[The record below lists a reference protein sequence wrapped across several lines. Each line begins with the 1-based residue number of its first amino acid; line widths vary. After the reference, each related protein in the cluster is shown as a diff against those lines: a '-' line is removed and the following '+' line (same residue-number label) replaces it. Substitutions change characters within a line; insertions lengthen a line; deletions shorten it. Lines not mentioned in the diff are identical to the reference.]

1 MTSTGR
7 NAPASAPAG
16 ASHPA
21 ASGAP
26 APVLELDRVTLE
38 LGDRTILR
46 DTGFSVNQGEFI
58 GVLGPNG
65 AGKTTLMRAVL
76 GLVPAA
82 QGTIRVL
89 GQPVERGNASIGY
102 MPQTRSALAGRRV
115 RGRDFVAMAAD
126 GHRWG
131 LPHADAKTRA
141 DVERVLDLVGGLKL
155 AERPLSE
162 LSGGERQR
170 LLLAQCLLGNPKL
183 LLLDEPLISLD
194 PHHQKSVVELVRRV
208 QRELGIAVLFSA
220 HELNPLLNSLDRV
233 LYLGSGVA
241 ALGTVDEVITRPVL
255 SRLYGSPIDVM
266 RVNGRIFVMSG
277 DVEVEK
283 HDHEHEHDEAGGH
296 SHSHSHATD
305 TSTMF
310 EYDFMVNAFAA
321 SGIVAV
327 LAGVVGYFLVMR
339 GQTFAGH
346 ALSHVGFTG
355 ATGAVL
361 IGISP
366 IWGMI
371 GFTLAAG
378 VGMGALGERLAGR
391 DVAIG
396 VILSLSLGF
405 GLLFLHFFTA
415 YATQVTALLFGNV
428 LGVNSSTLIVLAA
441 LGVVSL
447 GALAAIMRPLLF
459 ASLQPELAEAKG
471 VSLRR
476 VSVLFLAIAALAVA
490 ACTQI
495 VGVLLVFTLM
505 VGPAAA
511 AQNMTTRLSTGLVLA
526 AVFALVQAWLG
537 LTLAF
542 YTDWPTSFWITVLSA
557 VVYGGSLLRR
567 R

>member
-7 NAPASAPAG
+7 DAPAHAPSG
-16 ASHPA
+16 ASDRAPGA
-21 ASGAP
+21 AP
-26 APVLELDRVTLE
+26 APVLELDHVSLE

-46 DTGFSVNQGEFI
+46 DTGFVVNQGEFI

-89 GQPVERGNASIGY
+89 GRPVERGNPLIGY

-141 DVERVLDLVGGLKL
+141 DVDRVLDLVGGSKL

-170 LLLAQCLLGNPKL
+170 LLLAQCLLGDPKL

-283 HDHEHEHDEAGGH
+283 HDHEHEHDEDGGH
-296 SHSHSHATD
+296 SHPHAHSHAH
-305 TSTMF
+305 
-310 EYDFMVNAFAA
+310 
-321 SGIVAV
+321 
-327 LAGVVGYFLVMR
+327 
-339 GQTFAGH
+339 GH
-346 ALSHVGFTG
+346 AHDHSHHD
-355 ATGAVL
+355 
-361 IGISP
+361 S
-366 IWGMI
+366 
-371 GFTLAAG
+371 
-378 VGMGALGERLAGR
+378 R
-391 DVAIG
+391 DGHRHDV
-396 VILSLSLGF
+396 
-405 GLLFLHFFTA
+405 
-415 YATQVTALLFGNV
+415 
-428 LGVNSSTLIVLAA
+428 
-441 LGVVSL
+441 
-447 GALAAIMRPLLF
+447 
-459 ASLQPELAEAKG
+459 
-471 VSLRR
+471 
-476 VSVLFLAIAALAVA
+476 
-490 ACTQI
+490 
-495 VGVLLVFTLM
+495 
-505 VGPAAA
+505 
-511 AQNMTTRLSTGLVLA
+511 
-526 AVFALVQAWLG
+526 
-537 LTLAF
+537 
-542 YTDWPTSFWITVLSA
+542 
-557 VVYGGSLLRR
+557 
-567 R
+567 